1 MPRTDVADNMYVAT
15 SVVIELRRKWD
26 CIDT

>member
-15 SVVIELRRKWD
+15 SVVIELRRKWV